1 MLWFLIDCFSVRMCH
16 KYYKLYSSFCQMLTM
31 DNLIKSML
39 DENNKS
45 LKKDIVKK
53 CEAVVSEFIT
63 FLSEY

>member
-1 MLWFLIDCFSVRMCH
+1 
-16 KYYKLYSSFCQMLTM
+16 MLTM

-53 CEAVVSEFIT
+53 CGAVVSEFIT
-63 FLSEY
+63 FLSEYWITETKVDCENQCSAQAKNRQFE